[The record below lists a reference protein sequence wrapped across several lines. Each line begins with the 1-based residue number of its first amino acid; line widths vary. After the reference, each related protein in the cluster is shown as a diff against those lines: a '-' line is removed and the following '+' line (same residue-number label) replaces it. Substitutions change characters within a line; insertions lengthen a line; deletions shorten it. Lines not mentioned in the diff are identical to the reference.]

1 MPMISFGYVI
11 NDYIRMFELVS
22 GETFDSELLNDIK
35 NTISTDSGALNAVK
49 KLERISAAFNI
60 RYNPIVHQ
68 VLCGLFLW
76 DFHLGIMMDKWR
88 DQYGSQ
94 VKDWIHAISRME
106 ELLSFAV
113 LARTREVSY
122 PEVTRH
128 EKVEVSAENLRHPLI
143 NPSKV
148 VPNDAAFKG
157 ELRSLPVLTCPARQ
171 HFYEPLAST

>member
-68 VLCGLFLW
+68 VLCGLFY
-76 DFHLGIMMDKWR
+76 GIF
-88 DQYGSQ
+88 
-94 VKDWIHAISRME
+94 IL
-106 ELLSFAV
+106 EL
-113 LARTREVSY
+113 
-122 PEVTRH
+122 
-128 EKVEVSAENLRHPLI
+128 
-143 NPSKV
+143 
-148 VPNDAAFKG
+148 
-157 ELRSLPVLTCPARQ
+157 
-171 HFYEPLAST
+171 